1 MKRLIFTITL
11 MVFFGV
17 QIYSQGKIISKESA
31 DKLFGPVL
39 ISVKVPTE
47 NLKSLITQSSKVV
60 MFKIINNNVYV
71 LDDKR
76 NVLSPSGLSV
86 SSSDVFSVYAVS
98 VVQELLNDGGS
109 SVTFVEQREKV
120 LTITNGEDTLEYS
133 FVCPPYC
140 P

>member
-1 MKRLIFTITL
+1 

-133 FVCPPYC
+133 VVCPPFC

>member
-133 FVCPPYC
+133 VVCPPFC

>member
-1 MKRLIFTITL
+1 